1 MRKTLSVAELKR
13 HLSEVL
19 GDVAHGK
26 HTVLVT
32 RRGRPVAR
40 LLPVEQGPSRLADV
54 TGWLEDDD
62 PFFQFVKEA
71 IHNRGA
77 RTPRS
82 WENRGTARSSR

>member
-1 MRKTLSVAELKR
+1 MRKTISVADLKR

-19 GDVAHGK
+19 GEVAHGK

-40 LLPVEQGPSRLADV
+40 LLPVEPGPTRLAEV
-54 TGWLEDDD
+54 TGWLDDDD
-62 PFFQFVKEA
+62 PFFQFVEEA
-71 IHNRGA
+71 VAGRKA

-82 WENRGTARSSR
+82 WGTSGSAR

>member
-1 MRKTLSVAELKR
+1 MNKTISVAELKR

-19 GDVAHGK
+19 GEVAHGR

-40 LLPVEQGPSRLADV
+40 LLPVEPGPTHLAEV
-54 TGWLEDDD
+54 TGWLDDDD
-62 PFFQFVKEA
+62 PFFQFVEEA
-71 IHNRGA
+71 IASRKL

-82 WENRGTARSSR
+82 WG